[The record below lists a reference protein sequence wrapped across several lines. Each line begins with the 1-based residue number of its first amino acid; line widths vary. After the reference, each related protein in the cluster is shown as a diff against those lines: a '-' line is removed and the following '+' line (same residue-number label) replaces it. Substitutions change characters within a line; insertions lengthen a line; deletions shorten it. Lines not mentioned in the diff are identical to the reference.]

1 MYICWPSVSIFI
13 KQCLCLRT
21 LIKLF
26 LLILYYTKEIFHFYC
41 YCFQFSWETLLSLL
55 LVLFTHPQFQMDLD
69 LIPKTFTYSLFTVF
83 IIYTHDNSNSATI
96 IFCFLHI
103 FICRQSPQTKKTIS
117 DIHAFF
123 ISNIFIS
130 NARLKSA
137 KNQAN
142 AKQHSEA
149 ELLLFENYSH
159 SSPTLSSKN
168 NRTYS
173 TYSEK

>member
-1 MYICWPSVSIFI
+1 MSLSQNINKAFLTHFI
-13 KQCLCLRT
+13 LHERN
-21 LIKLF
+21 F
-26 LLILYYTKEIFHFYC
+26 
-41 YCFQFSWETLLSLL
+41 SLL
-55 LVLFTHPQFQMDLD
+55 LLLLPVFLRNFAFIAFSSLYTSPVSDGPW
-69 LIPKTFTYSLFTVF
+69 PKTFTYSLFTAF

-173 TYSEK
+173 TYSKK